1 MRKAGAPARTSFDA
15 PCSSFYPIVKTLS
28 GGKRAHRDRSAPVTA
43 QQKLAAVD
51 VGRNN
56 DAPAH
61 KVRKMNKLLQNVNL
75 AGTSLFFQILGV
87 SGRSAHSS
95 NAISA
100 SWKPAG
106 HCNKSNQSLALP
118 HISVPDISWIDWQT
132 IQAAGFKVC
141 IFDKD
146 NTISEPF
153 ALTVPAKLLP
163 SFQQCQQVFGSNV
176 VLYSNSA
183 GLYQY
188 DPKGEEAAALEAA
201 FGVHVLRHREKKPA
215 GGCEELQQQFNCAPH
230 EMVFIGDRY
239 LTDVVYGNRHG
250 MLTLRVAPLTSKG
263 EPPSVTA
270 ARVIEEACVKRWTAA
285 GIKAPLQQLMPH
297 EQCAR
302 IIKQQSS

>member
-75 AGTSLFFQILGV
+75 AGTSLFFQILG
-87 SGRSAHSS
+87 
-95 NAISA
+95 
-100 SWKPAG
+100 
-106 HCNKSNQSLALP
+106 SNQSLALP